1 MKIRFKLYASLQGY
15 LPEGAAD
22 NAIDIVVPEDA
33 SPHTIIDKFNV
44 PRQLTHLVL
53 INGIFAPRSQRDSAI
68 LKDGDTLAVWPPI
81 AGG

>member
-1 MKIRFKLYASLQGY
+1 MKIRFKLYASLQDY
-15 LPEGAAD
+15 LPDDAAN
-22 NAIDIVVPEDA
+22 NAIEIDVPA
-33 SPHTIIDKFNV
+33 NATPHSVIDQFRV

-68 LKDGDTLAVWPPI
+68 LKDGDTLAIWPPI

>member
-15 LPEGAAD
+15 LPESAAD
-22 NAIDIVVPEDA
+22 NAVEIDVPEDA
-33 SPHTIIDKFNV
+33 SPHAVIDKFNV

-53 INGIFAPRSQRDSAI
+53 INGIFAPRSQRDSAT
-68 LKDGDTLAVWPPI
+68 LKDGDTLAIWPPI